1 MRLVIPQQ
9 PLYQDVKIKLRKKK
23 RTIIKL
29 FNLQSAI
36 ILWKGTHNLNQRKKN
51 ENLET
56 CMV

>member
-29 FNLQSAI
+29 FNLQLAI
-36 ILWKGTHNLNQRKKN
+36 ILWKGTHNLNQRKN
-51 ENLET
+51 ET
-56 CMV
+56 